1 MDTPAPAPRPAFS
14 PAEPF
19 AAPGPAPHKRINR
32 WVLRIGLTTT
42 LVAAGLVAA
51 APTIVSENPKL
62 RDYLVRRFM
71 GKLNGDIVIKEFSVG
86 WFSPLKIEGLALLP
100 HADSQPVP
108 GDSEAN
114 REALVN
120 VAKIQTERELWQML
134 WDRADI
140 GTIRIEKPEVFIAL
154 GEKGL
159 SNFTNVFRPILED
172 DAKTPRSLTF
182 GARAQIVDGTLRGKS
197 AETREPWE
205 IKGIN
210 LAVGVRSEKLAQSWK
225 PELYVEKGTLV
236 SKAELDVGLCNDVLK
251 YIAPVFAQ
259 AAQARGTVS
268 IELEDWRLPW
278 KDFASGELAGTVTMN
293 SVDVGPGTLTKSI
306 LNKAAGYPIVGEIVR
321 GTPVPNFI
329 NVARDSVVTFKMIDG
344 RIHHE
349 GLRFDLAGLFD
360 VASQGSVGLDETLD
374 LETKMGFHPPNKE
387 ARKLAVVR
395 QLDDQAWTVY
405 IRGKLGAPEVDASPI
420 GEEIKNL
427 FLHKTPADWL
437 SGRDSVGARL
447 LGGIAERVI
456 QSDLLPPEA
465 RAKILSQ
472 IPPPPGAPNP
482 NAPLLNGPLNG
493 NPLNGGPMNGS
504 TLNGGLNAPSPS
516 PRNLVPGNVGPSLGS
531 ADGSAA
537 TNSALPSAV
546 PPPPPTAAA
555 PTGTAP
561 AFGAGDVLDIG
572 LDVFSAIRARRQQQ
586 QRSQVPPPSATPPQP
601 SPPGPGNASGL
612 ANPQANGFSGPTIP
626 NAGGNP
632 AAPPPPAG
640 RRPFLRQGFRAL
652 LDAATQPPTAA
663 PQPTGSATAGAPP
676 AAQPPVSQPPAA
688 QPPAPA
694 NREP

>member
-1 MDTPAPAPRPAFS
+1 M
-14 PAEPF
+14 
-19 AAPGPAPHKRINR
+19 NR

-86 WFSPLKIEGLALLP
+86 WFSPLKIEGLELLP

-114 REALVN
+114 REALVSI
-120 VAKIQTERELWQML
+120 AKVQTERELWRML
-134 WDRADI
+134 WDRTDI

-154 GEKGL
+154 GEKGF

-172 DAKTPRSLTF
+172 EAKTPRSLTF
-182 GARAQIVDGTLRGKS
+182 GARAQIVEGTLRGKS

-210 LAVGVRSEKLAQSWK
+210 LAVGVRSEAVAVSGK
-225 PELYVEKGTLV
+225 PELYVEKGRLV
-236 SKAELDVGLCNDVLK
+236 SKAELNAGLCNDVLK
-251 YIAPVFAQ
+251 YIAPIFAQ
-259 AAQARGTVS
+259 VAQAKGTIS

-278 KDFASGELAGTVTMN
+278 KDFASGELAGSITMDT
-293 SVDVGPGTLTKSI
+293 VDVGPGALTKSV
-306 LNKAAGYPIVGEIVR
+306 LNKAAGYPIVGEVVR
-321 GTPVPNFI
+321 NTPVPNFI
-329 NVARDSVVTFKMIDG
+329 NVARESVVTFKMIDG

-360 VASQGSVGLDETLD
+360 VASHGSVGLDETLD

-437 SGRDSVGARL
+437 SGRDSIGARL
-447 LGGIAERVI
+447 LGGVAERVI

-482 NAPLLNGPLNG
+482 NAPLLNGPI
-493 NPLNGGPMNGS
+493 NGGS
-504 TLNGGLNAPSPS
+504 LNGGLQAQPPG

-531 ADGSAA
+531 ADGS
-537 TNSALPSAV
+537 L
-546 PPPPPTAAA
+546 PPPPTAAVPGGMNPSLA
-555 PTGTAP
+555 PPAATPTGTAP

-572 LDVFSAIRARRQQQ
+572 FDVFSAIRARRQQQ
-586 QRSQVPPPSATPPQP
+586 QQQQQRPQIVPPNNVPPQP
-601 SPPGPGNASGL
+601 APPGSG
-612 ANPQANGFSGPTIP
+612 NPQGLNVPNGNGDSV
-626 NAGGNP
+626 
-632 AAPPPPAG
+632 APPPG
-640 RRPFLRQGFRAL
+640 RRPLLRQGFRAL
-652 LDAATQPPTAA
+652 LDVATQPTTPT
-663 PQPTGSATAGAPP
+663 PQPTGTATPGAPP
-676 AAQPPVSQPPAA
+676 AAQPPAAQPPAA

-694 NREP
+694 KREP

>member
-1 MDTPAPAPRPAFS
+1 MDTQAPTPRPAFS
-14 PAEPF
+14 PADPF

-32 WVLRIGLTTT
+32 WVMRIGLTTT

-86 WFSPLKIEGLALLP
+86 WFSPLRIEGLELLP

-114 REALVN
+114 REALVSI
-120 VAKIQTERELWQML
+120 AKVQTERELWRML
-134 WDRADI
+134 WDRTDI

-154 GEKGL
+154 GEKGF

-172 DAKTPRSLTF
+172 EAKTPRSLTF
-182 GARAQIVDGTLRGKS
+182 GARAQIVEGTLRGKS

-210 LAVGVRSEKLAQSWK
+210 LAVGVRSEALAVSGK

-236 SKAELDVGLCNDVLK
+236 SKAELNAGLCNDVLK
-251 YIAPVFAQ
+251 YIAPIFAQ
-259 AAQARGTVS
+259 VAQAKGTIS

-278 KDFASGELAGTVTMN
+278 KDFASGELAGSITMDT
-293 SVDVGPGTLTKSI
+293 VDVGPGALTKSV
-306 LNKAAGYPIVGEIVR
+306 LNKAAGYPIVGEVVR
-321 GTPVPNFI
+321 NTPVPNFI
-329 NVARDSVVTFKMIDG
+329 NVARESVVTFKMIDG

-360 VASQGSVGLDETLD
+360 VASHGSVGLDETLD

-395 QLDDQAWTVY
+395 QLDEQAWTVY

-437 SGRDSVGARL
+437 SGRDSIGARL
-447 LGGIAERVI
+447 LGGVAERVI

-482 NAPLLNGPLNG
+482 NAPLLNGPI
-493 NPLNGGPMNGS
+493 NGGS
-504 TLNGGLNAPSPS
+504 LNGGLQAQPPG

-531 ADGSAA
+531 ADGNA
-537 TNSALPSAV
+537 
-546 PPPPPTAAA
+546 PPPPTAAVPGGMNPA
-555 PTGTAP
+555 LAPPAATPTGTAP

-586 QRSQVPPPSATPPQP
+586 QRPQTVPP
-601 SPPGPGNASGL
+601 N
-612 ANPQANGFSGPTIP
+612 NV
-626 NAGGNP
+626 
-632 AAPPPPAG
+632 PPPPAPPG
-640 RRPFLRQGFRAL
+640 SGNPQGLNVPNGNGDPVAPPPVRRPLLRQGFRAL
-652 LDAATQPPTAA
+652 LDVATQPTTPT
-663 PQPTGSATAGAPP
+663 PQPTGSATPGAPP
-676 AAQPPVSQPPAA
+676 AAQPPASQPPAA

-694 NREP
+694 KREP